1 MRIGAGAKH
10 SVHKHCQHH
19 RPIWQCMTLCV
30 SIKEEYLMCF
40 CSIVQRAV
48 EAVDVLGS
56 SHLCIT
62 QLSAQG
68 EGEYYSPHCTNCA
81 NRNMALNCRLFS
93 GGTAMLDYTAVSL
106 RVVYVWRLSNDSI
119 KSQSWLVV
127 QNDPPKRVSGETTR
141 YLSLVWG
148 HILCATLVCHTVG
161 PHIVCSTLDTVV

>member
-10 SVHKHCQHH
+10 SVHTHCQHH
-19 RPIWQCMTLCV
+19 RPIWQYMTLCV

-40 CSIVQRAV
+40 CSTVQR
-48 EAVDVLGS
+48 AVDVLGS

-68 EGEYYSPHCTNCA
+68 EGEYYSPRCTNCA

-93 GGTAMLDYTAVSL
+93 GGTAHAMLNYTVSL
-106 RVVYVWRLSNDSI
+106 SGLFMSGG
-119 KSQSWLVV
+119 LVMI
-127 QNDPPKRVSGETTR
+127 P
-141 YLSLVWG
+141 LSLNPGLLSRTTPRSVYRAKPPGFSVWCVG
-148 HILCATLVCHTVG
+148 PHIGCHTVG